1 MARYLASKTA
11 LFQAFN
17 AIIGGAKAVG
27 SGAFPS
33 SLWNL
38 QLGATIL
45 RGERKLTS
53 TTSAPLSKRFHE
65 ALMVLMHHLKK
76 ALHPLHRCA

>member
-17 AIIGGAKAVG
+17 TIIGGAKAVG

-45 RGERKLTS
+45 RGERKLT
-53 TTSAPLSKRFHE
+53 
-65 ALMVLMHHLKK
+65 
-76 ALHPLHRCA
+76 